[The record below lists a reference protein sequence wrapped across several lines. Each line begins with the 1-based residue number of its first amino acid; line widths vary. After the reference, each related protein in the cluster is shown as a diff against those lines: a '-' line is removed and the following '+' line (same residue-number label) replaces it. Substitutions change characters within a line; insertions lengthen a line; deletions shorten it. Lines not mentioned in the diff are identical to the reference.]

1 MIFGNIKVLESC
13 ACLHWSPSLLGS
25 VVLVSC
31 LMAQG
36 AIALAPP
43 FYLLALSTRM
53 STSPSWFPNNH
64 SQLVIRASKPCSS
77 TMKPL
82 YQPVCPWS
90 PCPCSKPE
98 TFVVSIYQSVAWS
111 FLAVVLEQIH
121 QRPMQPCSRFD
132 GSIYAAGCRSARNQG
147 VAVQMEL
154 SGFDWAWN
162 EMAMVN
168 CAEQTM
174 QGRCLVVW
182 VDWLIEEAL
191 VKWLIRGQQRTLTLS
206 KLASLGFLSFN
217 CTYLESVCY

>member
-36 AIALAPP
+36 AIALVPP

-82 YQPVCPWS
+82 YQPVRPWS

-98 TFVVSIYQSVAWS
+98 TFVVSIYQSVAM
-111 FLAVVLEQIH
+111 VLLGSGSGTDSPEAHAAMLQVWR
-121 QRPMQPCSRFD
+121 QYLCSWVQVSDKPRGSSAD
-132 GSIYAAGCRSARNQG
+132 GVEWLWLG
-147 VAVQMEL
+147 ME
-154 SGFDWAWN
+154 WN
-162 EMAMVN
+162 
-168 CAEQTM
+168 
-174 QGRCLVVW
+174 GY
-182 VDWLIEEAL
+182 
-191 VKWLIRGQQRTLTLS
+191 G
-206 KLASLGFLSFN
+206 
-217 CTYLESVCY
+217 